1 MAGESALEDKTQIGT
16 SNLAK
21 DLMGSSPMKDYFSLQ
36 QDAIKFAVAV
46 ALANNLEPVID
57 EPSIVN
63 SQHTASLDEDRSLKF
78 LLENYKRS
86 QTPYRLAEQLAEAG
100 FRYIRKCIDEHM
112 MFEDLF
118 ESALS

>member
-1 MAGESALEDKTQIGT
+1 MASEPAQDDKTQIGT

-21 DLMGSSPMKDYFSLQ
+21 ELMGSSPMKDYFSLQ

-46 ALANNLEPVID
+46 ALANNLDPVVD

-100 FRYIRKCIDEHM
+100 FRFIRKSLDEHVL
-112 MFEDLF
+112 FEDLF
-118 ESALS
+118 ESSLS